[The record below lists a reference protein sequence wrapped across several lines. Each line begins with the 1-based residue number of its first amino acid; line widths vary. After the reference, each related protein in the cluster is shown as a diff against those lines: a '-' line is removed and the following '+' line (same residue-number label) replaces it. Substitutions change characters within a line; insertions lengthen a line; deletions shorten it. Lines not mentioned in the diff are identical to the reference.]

1 MGALSFFPL
10 GKTGLG
16 KFHWSLNHTPLPRK
30 PLVPPRPERD
40 SSSGPQGFLIRQKG
54 QRQPA
59 SWGPHAAF
67 RGSPAERHRP
77 RAGLPTSKVPR
88 QRPLPGLR
96 RGTPEAGPRAS
107 THFEPWVSNETGVV
121 AEIGCVV
128 LHHAL
133 CLRLAEVFVRRGK
146 AAGGQHDGRTFWKR
160 SKQSRSENAETSSQA
175 SRSLCHSV
183 CLGGFKSFVR
193 KAKTR
198 HKQAWR
204 RKQPS
209 FSPFREFLVVSESK
223 RQMYK

>member
-30 PLVPPRPERD
+30 PLVSPRPEKRFFIWPIGLLNPPEG
-40 SSSGPQGFLIRQKG
+40 SAPTSLLGATRCLS
-54 QRQPA
+54 
-59 SWGPHAAF
+59 
-67 RGSPAERHRP
+67 GSPAERHRP
-77 RAGLPTSKVPR
+77 RAGLLTSKVPR
-88 QRPLPGLR
+88 QCPLPGLR

-121 AEIGCVV
+121 AEIGRVV

-146 AAGGQHDGRTFWKR
+146 AAGGQHDGWTFWKR
-160 SKQSRSENAETSSQA
+160 SEQSRSENTETSSQA

-183 CLGGFKSFVR
+183 SLGGFRSSVR

-198 HKQAWR
+198 HKQVWR

-209 FSPFREFLVVSESK
+209 FSPFREFLVMSEPK
-223 RQMYK
+223 RQVYK